1 MKQHSL
7 NRSGAP
13 PPKPRR
19 IGGLLLKLALPGLHL
34 FSGLAQAQ
42 GSATWLSPGEEAR
55 PEAKLGPEGNR
66 HAAPA
71 AVPALQ
77 GHAVRVAYL
86 IPTNRTAQIDGVFRL
101 QTTLLAYHW
110 WYAEQL
116 ERNGFSRK
124 SFRYETEADGR
135 TPKIHVVPVHV
146 SDAHLRGDL
155 WQRSIDAATAS
166 GVPVWTP
173 RQVWWLV
180 PEAHILNAD
189 GTLHGG
195 TALGAGFGSGDNPGV
210 GLLGSDGLARMK
222 PELLFNNQA
231 YNGQILPDLGPY
243 RLKQDVTFPSFEGTT
258 WSSVASSIVGAG
270 LHEASHAFG
279 LPHDFRNDDNFH
291 GNLMGNGLR
300 GWRGALY
307 PDRYPSDTVRLSY
320 GEALALNVSRYFNPG
335 AIFTDQTAPAIAF
348 TTAASVA
355 TSNGL
360 LRLPFRASDGGGLAG
375 AWLIWK
381 GDLVGEMSLSGTSVT
396 NLFETPY
403 FTAGA
408 ATEYKI
414 LVFDR
419 QGNRAEMARTFSVQS
434 SGNAAPQPKIKV
446 TPTWPANG
454 QSITFDASGSTD
466 PQGTSGL
473 KFEWD
478 YEGDGVF
485 DTPPSTSKTRIRSF
499 SLPGIYQARCRVTD
513 AGGASV
519 VSAPI
524 GFRVVAPESKLAT
537 LQLDLAAGELK
548 IQWPLTPSG
557 YRLQTAPNLQ
567 AWQIATQTPVIW
579 GNSNLVSLPLG
590 RGIEFFRLSR

>member
-1 MKQHSL
+1 MKKHPL
-7 NRSGAP
+7 NRGMTEQLNP
-13 PPKPRR
+13 GR
-19 IGGLLLKLALPGLHL
+19 IRGLVLTLALLGLHL
-34 FSGLAQAQ
+34 FSAPAQAQ
-42 GSATWLSPGEEAR
+42 GSGTWLTPGEDAR
-55 PEAKLGPEGNR
+55 PKARLDPEGNR
-66 HAAPA
+66 HAALVAIPA
-71 AVPALQ
+71 VQ

-86 IPTNRTAQIDGVFRL
+86 IPTNRTAQTDGVFRL

-124 SFRYETEADGR
+124 SFRYETETDGR
-135 TPKIHVVPVHV
+135 TPKVHVVPVRV
-146 SDAHLRGDL
+146 SDAHLRVDL
-155 WQRSIDAATAS
+155 WQRSIDAATAA

-173 RQVWWLV
+173 KQVWWLV
-180 PEAHILNAD
+180 PEAHILDAD
-189 GTLHGG
+189 GTLRGG

-231 YNGQILPDLGPY
+231 YNGQILPDLGPH
-243 RLKQDVTFPSFEGTT
+243 RLKQDVTFPWFEGTT

-335 AIFTDQTAPAIAF
+335 VIFTDQTAPSITF
-348 TTAASVA
+348 TAAASVP

-360 LRLPFRASDGGGLAG
+360 LRLPFRASDVGGLAG

-381 GDLVGEMSLSGTSVT
+381 GDLVGEMALSGNSVS
-396 NLFETPY
+396 NQFEIPY
-403 FTAGA
+403 FTTGA

-419 QGNRAEMARTFSVQS
+419 QGNRAEIARTFSVQN

-446 TPTWPANG
+446 TPTWPATG

-478 YEGDGVF
+478 FEGDGIF
-485 DTPPSTSKTRIRSF
+485 DTAPSTTKSRSHSF
-499 SLPGIYQARCRVTD
+499 DLPGTYQARCRVTD
-513 AGGASV
+513 SGGASV
-519 VSAPI
+519 MSAPI
-524 GFRVVAPESKLAT
+524 GFRVVAPESKIPT
-537 LQLDLAAGELK
+537 LQLDLVTAELK
-548 IQWPLTPSG
+548 LQWPITPSG
-557 YRLQTAPNLQ
+557 YRLQTAPKAP
-567 AWQIATQTPVIW
+567 AWQNANQAPVIW
-579 GNSNLVSLPLG
+579 GISNVVSLPLG
-590 RGIEFFRLSR
+590 SDVEFFRLSR